1 MKRADLIMD
10 VAACNLEGNANSG
23 PIGKP
28 FNVKGS
34 DVQQLFNISAKDRA
48 YYALKT
54 RVIAYREELEDA
66 CNHFNLGELLFN
78 IPFKQISP
86 DLTVSDKQDKVY
98 AGLGY
103 DVEAIKQLGILFN
116 KLDLNSPH
124 FINTDI
130 DIAHSLLTILN
141 KIVDYART
149 VVNYYL
155 SDENLIQIKSN
166 KDEARITE
174 IYAHLEEFIDI
185 RKKCIS
191 GIKSQ
196 LASLE
201 SRITRES
208 VLSGIKEIV
217 DNEGEIGRAVSL
229 MGIIAVTIWSLG

>member
-1 MKRADLIMD
+1 M
-10 VAACNLEGNANSG
+10 
-23 PIGKP
+23 
-28 FNVKGS
+28 
-34 DVQQLFNISAKDRA
+34 
-48 YYALKT
+48 
-54 RVIAYREELEDA
+54 
-66 CNHFNLGELLFN
+66 
-78 IPFKQISP
+78 
-86 DLTVSDKQDKVY
+86 TVSDKQDKVY